1 MFSDEWP
8 DWQAAERAI
17 RAGRLAPYALWKQA
31 DHAIQ
36 CWEPRVHAF
45 LHYDREAVERQA
57 RAPGPGAWSGAP
69 LVVKDLADVAGMPT
83 TGGSRAYRMR
93 PARDAAVVRRWRE
106 AGAVLLG
113 KTNTEEL
120 AFGVITAPTT
130 NPWDSSR
137 IPGGSSGGTAAA
149 VAAGMAMGGLGTDT
163 AGSIRIPAALCGVV
177 GFKPTFGALP
187 TTGIMAL
194 APSFDTVGPLAH
206 SVADAAALFGSMG
219 GAVRDQDAWNAGAR
233 VPVLVPDAYWS
244 GRLDADVARAWAHA
258 LGVLE
263 AAGCRVEPMMLD
275 PWAHWRDVFLAVRRP
290 ESFLVHRRVLE
301 GPRRS
306 QLGGNLAARLE
317 EGRDVSAVDYLAAQA
332 ERRHLIAQY
341 RRRMGAGV
349 MVLPTVGVVAPRVG
363 EDRVRLPRGATSV
376 WEALV
381 SLTLPASVLGFPAV
395 SVPMGESAEGLPTGL
410 QIVGVPGA
418 DQRVLAMAD
427 WWTRQ
432 AALTPGR
439 PSLPLS

>member
-8 DWQAAERAI
+8 DWQAAARAI
-17 RAGRLAPYALWKQA
+17 RAGRLTSYALWEHA

-36 CWEPRVHAF
+36 RGEPRVRAF
-45 LHYDREAVERQA
+45 LHYDRGAAERVA

-106 AGAVLLG
+106 AGAVLMG

-120 AFGVITAPTT
+120 AFGVVTAPTT
-130 NPWDSSR
+130 NPWDADR

-177 GFKPTFGALP
+177 GFKPTFGSLP

-206 SVADAAALFGSMG
+206 SVRDAAALFASMG
-219 GAVRDQDAWNAGAR
+219 GAVGGQGAWHVGAR
-233 VPVLVPDAYWS
+233 VRVLVPDAYWS
-244 GRLDADVARAWAHA
+244 GRLDPEVARPWGHA

-263 AAGCRVEPMMLD
+263 AAGARLEPVMLH
-275 PWAHWRDVFLAVRRP
+275 PWAHWRDVFFAVRRP

-301 GPRRS
+301 GPRRAR
-306 QLGGNLAARLE
+306 LGGNLAARLE
-317 EGRDVSAVDYLAAQA
+317 EGRDVAAVDYLAAQA

-341 RRRMGAGV
+341 RRRVGSGV
-349 MVLPTVGVVAPRVG
+349 LVLPTVGVVAPRVG
-363 EDRVRLPRGATSV
+363 EDRVLLPRGATSV

-381 SLTLPASVLGFPAV
+381 ALTLPASVLGFPAV
-395 SVPMGESAEGLPTGL
+395 SVPMGRSAGGLPTGL
-410 QIVGVPGA
+410 QIVGAPGA
-418 DQRVLAMAD
+418 DQRVLAVAD
-427 WWTRQ
+427 WWARH
-432 AALTPGR
+432 AALTPDR
-439 PSLPLS
+439 PSVPSA